1 MIRRYDCGVA
11 TQKVSVTL
19 DAEAI
24 ERARHAAG
32 PRGLS
37 SYVDAAVQEKLER
50 DERRAA
56 LLALLD
62 ELEGADPTP
71 ADVRARAARRS
82 ERLRAAVSE

>member
-1 MIRRYDCGVA
+1 MA

-19 DAEAI
+19 GAEAI

-37 SYVDAAVQEKLER
+37 SYVDAALREKLER
-50 DERRAA
+50 DERRHA

-62 ELEGADPTP
+62 ELEASDPTP
-71 ADVRARAARRS
+71 ADVRARAAKRAG
-82 ERLRAAVSE
+82 RLRSAVDA